1 MGLKLDMNKS
11 AQALQF
17 SLEKKGVNVG
27 NLRAEVAIDFDVS
40 GSYEGEHRG
49 GQTQQLLTRL
59 VPWGLVFDPDKQ
71 LDVFTFSDGPGH
83 VHHVGMVTPA
93 NCDGF
98 IKREIIDIVPGWNG
112 GTDYSHVLEANLK
125 TFGWIGGGEQQ
136 VAKQGGG
143 FLGRVFGQK
152 PAPQVVVP
160 VARRRSLVL
169 FNTDGGNSDRDRT
182 MRILEE
188 SEKRKD
194 EIYFLFIAYADPRRR
209 PDFSFLNEIGD
220 RFGNTGTVVITDLE
234 KFTNL
239 PDEQLNEQLLGDEL
253 VGWLKAS

>member
-1 MGLKLDMNKS
+1 M
-11 AQALQF
+11 
-17 SLEKKGVNVG
+17 
-27 NLRAEVAIDFDVS
+27 
-40 GSYEGEHRG
+40 
-49 GQTQQLLTRL
+49 
-59 VPWGLVFDPDKQ
+59 
-71 LDVFTFSDGPGH
+71 
-83 VHHVGMVTPA
+83 
-93 NCDGF
+93 
-98 IKREIIDIVPGWNG
+98 
-112 GTDYSHVLEANLK
+112 
-125 TFGWIGGGEQQ
+125 
-136 VAKQGGG
+136 
-143 FLGRVFGQK
+143 
-152 PAPQVVVP
+152 VP